1 MIAVERAPAK
11 VNVTLSVTGRRADG
25 YHTLESLV
33 AFAHDIYDEVMLV
46 PGPALTLTA
55 AGATAD
61 RAGPVESNLILKAAR
76 ALRERREG
84 LQLGAFNL
92 KKNLPVAA
100 GLGGGSADAAAA
112 LRLLA
117 RCNDLPLDDSAIRDA
132 AHATGADVVVCLKP
146 HARIMRGIGDQLG
159 PALDFYAPHVLLVNP
174 HVACP
179 TPAVF
184 QALGLVAGTIT
195 GRAAQPDAAI
205 LKKWQTI
212 GNDLQPAA
220 VSLVPVIA
228 TVLAMLENSGGCDV
242 ARMSGSGAT
251 CFGIYQSAGDCARAA
266 DVLHASHPHWWV
278 ARTILR

>member
-11 VNVTLSVTGRRADG
+11 VNVTLTVTGRRVDG

-46 PGPALTLTA
+46 PGPALTLAA

-61 RAGPVESNLILKAAR
+61 KAGPVDSNLILKAAR

-84 LQLGAFNL
+84 LRLGAFNL

-117 RCNDLPLDDSAIRDA
+117 RLNDLPLDDAAILDA
-132 AHATGADVVVCLKP
+132 AHATGADVAVCLQP
-146 HARIMRGIGDQLG
+146 QARVMRGIGEQLG
-159 PALDFYAPHVLLVNP
+159 PALDFSAPHVLLVNP

-184 QALGLVAGTIT
+184 QALGLEAGKTT
-195 GRAAQPDAAI
+195 GRTARPDAAI
-205 LKKWQTI
+205 LKNWQAI

-220 VSLVPVIA
+220 VSVVPVIA
-228 TVLAMLENSGGCDV
+228 TVLAMLEKSGGCVV

-251 CFGIYQSAGDCARAA
+251 CFGSYENAADCARAA
-266 DVLHASHPHWWV
+266 EILLESHPHWWV
-278 ARTILR
+278 ARTILC